1 MVAWSISMHPSNSCS
16 KEIEMTALS
25 IRHRLIGFA
34 AVGAAVSCVVAG
46 TAFTGMHQAK
56 LSTNT
61 LEDSAFA
68 VRSAMKADMK
78 HDNIRSEIMKA
89 ANAARASN
97 AAELNEVQKDVPE
110 NVKELMESLA
120 IAAEK
125 APTPE
130 SKEAVKLA
138 LPVAQS
144 YADAATKALADI
156 KANPVT
162 ADAAVVEFDKAFHA
176 LEVVLE
182 KSGDVIEKSA
192 VQAADDA
199 HRASDKTV
207 LWLAVAT
214 GLGLTS
220 LLIFSFFTI
229 RSIMTPLRAL
239 RGAVQDLNE
248 DDGDLSR
255 RLPLASASEFNEVSS
270 LFNSFLEK
278 IGKVVGDVQHAA
290 TEISSASSQM
300 AAGNQE
306 LSKRT
311 EQSSSSLQQA
321 AASVEQITVT
331 MRHSADS
338 ARQANE
344 LASSASAVAEKGGD
358 AVSRVVTTMEEI
370 NVASRKISDIIGV
383 IDGIAFQTNILALN
397 AAVEA
402 ARAGEQGRGFAV
414 VAAEVRSL
422 AQRSAEAAREIKGL
436 IGTSVQKVEAGG
448 QYVKDAG
455 NTMGEIVTSV
465 KRVSAMIHEIT
476 SAATEQSAG
485 ISLVNETVNGLDR
498 STQQNSALV
507 EQTAAA
513 AGQMA
518 QQAKA
523 LAQTVSVFRTA
534 A

>member
-1 MVAWSISMHPSNSCS
+1 MS
-16 KEIEMTALS
+16 LS

-46 TAFTGMHQAK
+46 TAFTGLHQAK
-56 LSTNT
+56 LGTSM

-68 VRSAMKADMK
+68 VRASMKANMK

-89 ANAARASN
+89 SNAARGNN
-97 AAELNEVQKDVPE
+97 AAELDEVQKAVPE
-110 NVKELMESLA
+110 NAKVLLESLA
-120 IAAEK
+120 KAAEK

-130 SKEAVKLA
+130 SKEAVKA
-138 LPVAQS
+138 TLPLAQS
-144 YADAATKALADI
+144 YVDAAGKAVAAI
-156 KANPVT
+156 KANPQA
-162 ADAAVVEFDKAFHA
+162 ADAVLVEFDKAFHA
-176 LEVVLE
+176 LESALE
-182 KSGDVIEKSA
+182 KSGNVIEKAA

-199 HRASDKTV
+199 HLANDRTV
-207 LWLAVAT
+207 VWMAVAAS
-214 GLGLTS
+214 LGLTS
-220 LLIFSFFTI
+220 LLIFSFFLV
-229 RSIMTPLRAL
+229 RSILTPLRAL
-239 RGAVQDLNE
+239 RGAVQALNQ

-255 RLPLASASEFNEVSS
+255 RLPPASASEFNEVSG

-278 IGKVVGDVQHAA
+278 ISKVVGDVQHAA
-290 TEISSASSQM
+290 ADISTASLQM

-311 EQSSSSLQQA
+311 EHSSSSLQQA

-344 LASSASAVAEKGGD
+344 LASTASEVAAKGGD
-358 AVSRVVTTMEEI
+358 AVSRVVTTMDEI

-422 AQRSAEAAREIKGL
+422 AQRSAEAAREIKAL

-455 NTMGEIVTSV
+455 NTMGEIVASV
-465 KRVSAMIHEIT
+465 KRVSSMIHEIT
-476 SAATEQSAG
+476 NAATEQSAG
-485 ISLVNETVNGLDR
+485 ISLVNDTVNGLDR
-498 STQQNSALV
+498 STQQNAALV

-513 AGQMA
+513 ASQMA
-518 QQAKA
+518 EQAKA
-523 LAQTVSVFRTA
+523 LAHTVSVFRTA

>member
-1 MVAWSISMHPSNSCS
+1 MS
-16 KEIEMTALS
+16 LS

-34 AVGAAVSCVVAG
+34 AVGAAVSCVVAS
-46 TAFTGMHQAK
+46 TAFVGLHQAK
-56 LSTNT
+56 LGTNL

-68 VRSAMKADMK
+68 VRATMKADMK
-78 HDNIRSEIMKA
+78 HDTLRGEVMKA
-89 ANAARASN
+89 ALAARSSDAV
-97 AAELNEVQKDVPE
+97 AMDEVQKAVPE
-110 NVKELMESLA
+110 NVKELLESLTTA
-120 IAAEK
+120 LEK

-130 SKEAVKLA
+130 SKEAVKVA

-144 YADAATKALADI
+144 YAEAATKSVAAI
-156 KANPVT
+156 KANPQS
-162 ADAAVVEFDKAFHA
+162 ADAVVVEFDKEFHA
-176 LEVVLE
+176 LESALE
-182 KSGDVIEKSA
+182 KSGDVMEKAA

-207 LWLAVAT
+207 LWMTLAT
-214 GLGLTS
+214 GLGLTG
-220 LLIFSFFTI
+220 LLTFSFFTI

-239 RGAVQDLNE
+239 RGAVQDLNQ

-255 RLPLASASEFNEVSS
+255 RLPMASATEFNEVSS
-270 LFNSFLEK
+270 LFNNFLEK
-278 IGKVVGDVQHAA
+278 IGKLVGDVQHAA
-290 TEISSASSQM
+290 TEISGASLQM

-344 LASSASAVAEKGGD
+344 LASSASAVAAKGGD
-358 AVSRVVTTMEEI
+358 AVSRVVTTMDEI

-455 NTMGEIVTSV
+455 NTMGEIVASV
-465 KRVSAMIHEIT
+465 KRVSSMIHEIT
-476 SAATEQSAG
+476 NAATEQSAG

>member
-1 MVAWSISMHPSNSCS
+1 LS
-16 KEIEMTALS
+16 KEIEIMSVS

-46 TAFTGMHQAK
+46 TAFMGLHQSK
-56 LSTNT
+56 LSTNL

-68 VRSAMKADMK
+68 VRAAMNADMK
-78 HDNIRSEIMKA
+78 HDNTRSEIMKA
-89 ANAARASN
+89 ANAARSGDAS
-97 AAELNEVQKDVPE
+97 AMDEVQKAVPE
-110 NVKELMESLA
+110 NVKALLRSLA
-120 IAAEK
+120 IAFEK

-130 SKEAVKLA
+130 SKEAIKAA
-138 LPVAQS
+138 LPAAQS
-144 YADAATKALADI
+144 YAEAATKAALAI
-156 KANPVT
+156 KANPQA
-162 ADAAVVEFDKAFHA
+162 ADAAVVEFDKAFRA
-176 LEVVLE
+176 LESALE
-182 KSGDVIEKSA
+182 KSGDLIEKTA
-192 VQAADDA
+192 AQVADDA
-199 HRASDKTV
+199 HHASDKTT
-207 LWLAVAT
+207 LWMAIAT
-214 GLGLTS
+214 GLGLTG
-220 LLIFSFFTI
+220 LLVFSVFTI
-229 RSIMTPLRAL
+229 RSILTPLTSLRVAVRAL
-239 RGAVQDLNE
+239 NQ

-255 RLPLASASEFNEVSS
+255 RLPPATATEFNEVSA

-278 IGKVVGDVQHAA
+278 IAKVVGDVQHAA
-290 TEISSASSQM
+290 TEISSASLQM

-344 LASSASAVAEKGGD
+344 LASSASAVAAKGGD
-358 AVSRVVTTMEEI
+358 AVSRVVVTMDEI

-455 NTMGEIVTSV
+455 NTMGEIVASV
-465 KRVSAMIHEIT
+465 KRVSSMIHEIT
-476 SAATEQSAG
+476 NAATEQSAG
-485 ISLVNETVNGLDR
+485 ISLVNDTVNGLDR
-498 STQQNSALV
+498 STQQNAALV

-518 QQAKA
+518 EQAKA
-523 LAQTVSVFRTA
+523 LAHTVSVFRTA

>member
-1 MVAWSISMHPSNSCS
+1 MS
-16 KEIEMTALS
+16 LS
-25 IRHRLIGFA
+25 IRSRLIGFA
-34 AVGAAVSCVVAG
+34 AIGAAVSCVVAG
-46 TAFTGMHQAK
+46 TAFFGLHQAK
-56 LSTNT
+56 QGASM

-68 VRSAMKADMK
+68 VRASMKADMK
-78 HDNIRSEIMKA
+78 HDTLRAEIMKA
-89 ANAARASN
+89 ANAARINDAT
-97 AAELNEVQKDVPE
+97 AMDEVQKAVPA
-110 NVKELMESLA
+110 NVKELLESLT
-120 IAAEK
+120 IALDK
-125 APTPE
+125 APTAE
-130 SKEAVKLA
+130 AKEVVKVA
-138 LPVAQS
+138 LPVAQN
-144 YADAATKALADI
+144 YADAATQAAAAI
-156 KANPVT
+156 KANPQA
-162 ADAAVVEFDKAFHA
+162 ADAAVVQFDKAFHA
-176 LEVVLE
+176 LESALE
-182 KSGDVIEKSA
+182 KSGDVIEKAA
-192 VQAADDA
+192 VQVADEA

-207 LWLAVAT
+207 LWMTVAT
-214 GLGLTS
+214 ALGLAS
-220 LLIFSFFTI
+220 LLVFSYFTI

-239 RGAVQDLNE
+239 RSAVQALNQ

-255 RLPLASASEFNEVSS
+255 RLPQASATEFDQVSAQ
-270 LFNSFLEK
+270 FNAFLEK
-278 IGKVVGDVQHAA
+278 ISKVVGEVQQAA
-290 TEISSASSQM
+290 SDIANASLQM

-311 EQSSSSLQQA
+311 ELSSSSLQQA

-344 LASSASAVAEKGGD
+344 LASTASAVAAKGGD
-358 AVSRVVTTMEEI
+358 AVSRVVTTMDEI

-455 NTMGEIVTSV
+455 NTMGEIVASV
-465 KRVSAMIHEIT
+465 KRVSSMIHEIT

-485 ISLVNETVNGLDR
+485 ISLVNDTVNGLDR
-498 STQQNSALV
+498 STQQNAALV

-518 QQAKA
+518 EQAKA
-523 LAQTVSVFRTA
+523 LTHTVSVFRTA
-534 A
+534 AGS

>member
-1 MVAWSISMHPSNSCS
+1 MIS
-16 KEIEMTALS
+16 LS
-25 IRHRLIGFA
+25 IRYRLIGLA
-34 AVGAAVSCVVAG
+34 AVGTVVSCLVAG
-46 TAFTGMHQAK
+46 AAFVGLSQIK
-56 LSTNT
+56 LSTGT
-61 LEDSAFA
+61 LEDSAVA
-68 VRSAMKADMK
+68 VRAAMKADMK
-78 HDNIRSEIMKA
+78 HDNTRSEIMKA
-89 ANAARASN
+89 ANAVRGN
-97 AAELNEVQKDVPE
+97 DAAALGEAQTAVAE
-110 NVKELMESLA
+110 NVKELVESLA
-120 IAAEK
+120 IALQK
-125 APTPE
+125 APTPGA
-130 SKEAVKLA
+130 KEAVKLA
-138 LPVAQS
+138 VPVAQS
-144 YADAATKALADI
+144 YAEAAVKAVASI
-156 KANPVT
+156 RSNPAG
-162 ADAAVVEFDKAFHA
+162 ADAAVTEFDKAFHA
-176 LEVVLE
+176 LESVLE
-182 KSGDVIEKSA
+182 KSGDVIEKA
-192 VQAADDA
+192 AAQAGDDA
-199 HRASDKTV
+199 HGASDKTV
-207 LWLAVAT
+207 SVMVVLS
-214 GLGLTS
+214 GLGLTT
-220 LLIFSFFTI
+220 LMIFSFFTI

-239 RGAVQDLNE
+239 RSAVQALNQ

-255 RLPLASASEFNEVSS
+255 RLPAASSSEFNEVSS

-278 IGKVVGDVQHAA
+278 IAKVVGEVQQAA
-290 TEISSASSQM
+290 GEISSASLQM

-331 MRHSADS
+331 IRHSADS

-344 LASSASAVAEKGGD
+344 LASSASAVAAKGGD
-358 AVSRVVTTMEEI
+358 AVSRVVTTMDEI

-455 NTMGEIVTSV
+455 NTMGEIVASV
-465 KRVSAMIHEIT
+465 KRVSSMIHEIT
-476 SAATEQSAG
+476 NAANEQSAG
-485 ISLVNETVNGLDR
+485 ISLVNDTVNGLDR

-513 AGQMA
+513 ASQMA
-518 QQAKA
+518 DQAKA
-523 LAQTVSVFRTA
+523 LANTISVFRTA

>member
-1 MVAWSISMHPSNSCS
+1 MS
-16 KEIEMTALS
+16 LS

-46 TAFTGMHQAK
+46 TAFVGLHQSK
-56 LSTNT
+56 LSANM
-61 LEDSAFA
+61 LEDSAVA
-68 VRSAMKADMK
+68 VRAAMKADMK
-78 HDNIRSEIMKA
+78 HDNTRSEIMKA
-89 ANAARASN
+89 ANAARSGD
-97 AAELNEVQKDVPE
+97 AAAMDEVQKAVPE
-110 NVKELMESLA
+110 NVKELLASLA
-120 IAAEK
+120 VALDK
-125 APTPE
+125 APTPA
-130 SKEAVKLA
+130 SKEAIKVA

-144 YADAATKALADI
+144 YAEAATKAAVAI
-156 KANPVT
+156 KANPQA

-176 LEVVLE
+176 LESALE
-182 KSGDVIEKSA
+182 KSGDVIEKTA
-192 VQAADDA
+192 AQVADDA
-199 HRASDKTV
+199 HRSNDKTT
-207 LWLAVAT
+207 LWMTIAT

-220 LLIFSFFTI
+220 LLIFSFLTI
-229 RSIMTPLRAL
+229 RSILTPLAAL
-239 RGAVQDLNE
+239 RGAVQALNQ

-255 RLPLASASEFNEVSS
+255 RLPHASATEFNEVSV

-278 IGKVVGDVQHAA
+278 ISKVVGEVQQAA
-290 TEISSASSQM
+290 SDISSASLQM
-300 AAGNQE
+300 AVGNQE

-311 EQSSSSLQQA
+311 DLSSSSLQQA

-344 LASSASAVAEKGGD
+344 LASSASAVAAKGGD
-358 AVSRVVTTMEEI
+358 AVSRVVTTMDEI
-370 NVASRKISDIIGV
+370 NVASRKISDIISV

-455 NTMGEIVTSV
+455 NTMGEIVASV
-465 KRVSAMIHEIT
+465 KRVSSMIHEIT
-476 SAATEQSAG
+476 NAATEQSAG
-485 ISLVNETVNGLDR
+485 ISLVNDTVNGLDR
-498 STQQNSALV
+498 STQQNAALV

-523 LAQTVSVFRTA
+523 LAHTVSVFRTA

>member
-1 MVAWSISMHPSNSCS
+1 MQS
-16 KEIEMTALS
+16 LS
-25 IRHRLIGFA
+25 IRQRLMGFA
-34 AVGAAVSCVVAG
+34 VVGATVSCVVAG
-46 TAFTGMHQAK
+46 NAFIGLHQSK
-56 LSTNT
+56 LGTSM

-68 VRSAMKADMK
+68 VRAAMKADMK
-78 HDNIRSEIMKA
+78 HDNTRSEIMKA
-89 ANAARASN
+89 ANASRSN
-97 AAELNEVQKDVPE
+97 DVAAIDAVKKAVPQ
-110 NVKELMESLA
+110 NVKELLESLT
-120 IAAEK
+120 IALDK
-125 APTPE
+125 APTAE
-130 SKEAVKLA
+130 SKEAIKAA

-144 YADAATKALADI
+144 YAEAANKAVAAI
-156 KANPVT
+156 TANPPG
-162 ADAAVVEFDKAFHA
+162 ADAAMLEFDKAFHA
-176 LEVVLE
+176 LENALE
-182 KSGDVIEKSA
+182 KSGDVIEKAA
-192 VQAADDA
+192 VQVADDA
-199 HRASDKTV
+199 HRASDKTG
-207 LWLAVAT
+207 LSMAVAT
-214 GLGLTS
+214 GLGLTC
-220 LLIFSFFTI
+220 LLVFSFFTI
-229 RSIMTPLRAL
+229 RSILTPLTAL
-239 RGAVQDLNE
+239 RSAVQALNQ

-255 RLPLASASEFNEVSS
+255 RLPPAAASEFNEVSG
-270 LFNSFLEK
+270 LFNTFLEK
-278 IGKVVGDVQHAA
+278 ISKVVGNVQQAA
-290 TEISSASSQM
+290 SDISSASLQM

-311 EQSSSSLQQA
+311 ELSSSSLQQA

-344 LASSASAVAEKGGD
+344 LASSASAVAAKGGD
-358 AVSRVVTTMEEI
+358 AVSRVVTTMDEI

-455 NTMGEIVTSV
+455 NTMGEIVASV
-465 KRVSAMIHEIT
+465 KRVSSMIHEIT
-476 SAATEQSAG
+476 NAATEQSAG
-485 ISLVNETVNGLDR
+485 ISLVNDTVNGLDR
-498 STQQNSALV
+498 STQQNAALV

-513 AGQMA
+513 ASQMA
-518 QQAKA
+518 EQAKA